1 MNRHTPWFLFA
12 AILALVAV
20 CVGAGGIA
28 LTGRA
33 YGQRY
38 DGRIYPGVT
47 VYGVDLSGLTL
58 EDAAASLQAT
68 FPDTSA
74 LPLTLRDGERG
85 WTRSWA
91 DLAIQVDA
99 SATARLAYHV
109 GREGTSKQ
117 QYGDRLQA
125 LLSGYHL
132 SPVIVLPDQAQ
143 AIAALEAL
151 VPEVCVP
158 PANATLVIRPDGVTP
173 VPGQAG
179 RELDVETT
187 AAALPHSVG
196 VGPEGLEVEIQMR
209 KVEPAISEAGPALAQ
224 AEALL
229 TRPFVI
235 VVEDILTGFD
245 TTWMVESETVM
256 AWLIAE
262 EVEDNEGARLILAT
276 QEEPVRS
283 TLENLDNHLPSDLAL
298 DVEKTVSDIQS
309 AIEAGQSQAAA
320 ALVHPSRTYV
330 VQPGDTLMSI
340 GRALGFPVWRLT
352 EANPD
357 IDPET
362 LRPGQQI
369 TIPSVDVLFPYP
381 LIASRR
387 IVIDIS
393 DQHLYAYDGETLTH
407 DFLCSTGIASSPTM
421 PGTFQI
427 LSKEENAYASSW
439 NLWMPH
445 FMGVYHSGPDFT
457 NGIHGMPLRDGQQ
470 IRWALG
476 SPASYGC
483 IVIDIDEASTLYEWA
498 DLGTLVIIQE

>member
-12 AILALVAV
+12 AILALVAM

-68 FPDTSA
+68 FPDPAA
-74 LPLTLRDGERG
+74 LPLTLRDGERV

-91 DLAIQVDA
+91 DLAIQVDR
-99 SATARLAYHV
+99 SATARLAYQV
-109 GREGTSKQ
+109 GREGTPKQ
-117 QYGDRLQA
+117 QYGDKLQA

-151 VPEVCVP
+151 VSEVFVP
-158 PANATLVIRPDGVTP
+158 PTNATLIIRPDGITP
-173 VPGQAG
+173 MPGQAG
-179 RELDVETT
+179 WELDAETT

-235 VVEDILTGFD
+235 VVEDILTGFGTSWTVD
-245 TTWMVESETVM
+245 SETVM
-256 AWLIAE
+256 AWLVVE
-262 EVEDNEGARLILAT
+262 EIEDDEGARLILGAQEGPIRATLEGLAT
-276 QEEPVRS
+276 QLPDD
-283 TLENLDNHLPSDLAL
+283 LDL
-298 DVEKTVSDIQS
+298 DIERTMPEIQR
-309 AIEAGQSQAAA
+309 AIEVGESQAAA
-320 ALVHPSRTYV
+320 ALAHAPRIYV
-330 VQPGDTLMSI
+330 VRPGDTLMSI
-340 GRALGFPVWRLT
+340 GRAHGFPVWWLI

-357 IDPET
+357 IDPED

-369 TIPSVDVLFPYP
+369 TIPSIDVLFPYP

-387 IVIDIS
+387 ILIDIS
-393 DQHLYAYDGETLTH
+393 DQHLYAYEGETLIH

-421 PGTFQI
+421 LGTFQI

-457 NGIHGMPLRDGQQ
+457 NGIHGMPSRDGQQ

-483 IVIDIDEASTLYEWA
+483 IVIDLDEAATLYDWA